1 MKAKLP
7 DSGASAGAVTLPPRF
22 ALVSARP
29 PATAA
34 TRRPIAPR
42 SPRLRCA
49 APSPRSAHATH
60 AATIAAGAD
69 PALLVGA
76 GGSIALL
83 PVAAAAAALPPRR
96 HAPRRRA
103 SPLPPP
109 TPTPPA
115 PALPPGAD
123 GVSLAPHPASAP
135 RGSAAH
141 SAGLRRTAT
150 AVSATCVQDPSRARD
165 HRNHARPRDPPSLT
179 LRPRSVFP
187 RRSRAQGVAAAPGT
201 VYATSLI
208 SGGARVTARQS
219 RSFG

>member
-83 PVAAAAAALPPRR
+83 PVAAPAAALPPRR

-115 PALPPGAD
+115 PALPPGTD

-150 AVSATCVQDPSRARD
+150 AVSATCVHDPSRARD
-165 HRNHARPRDPPSLT
+165 HRNHARPRDPLSLYG
-179 LRPRSVFP
+179 RGPY
-187 RRSRAQGVAAAPGT
+187 SRAAAAPK
-201 VYATSLI
+201 A
-208 SGGARVTARQS
+208 S
-219 RSFG
+219 RLLPAPCTPPA